1 MTVTDGE
8 MLLGR
13 LVKYCRDILD
23 GNIVACNTNKWACQR
38 FLDDLKKS
46 EDDNWPYFFDAEE
59 LDRIN
64 TWASLFKHTKGVL
77 KGQYIELVDVLLFEL
92 GNLICWKKKK
102 NGYRRFKK
110 GYIQKARKNVK
121 TQLMAI
127 LSSYITFLGDG
138 EENECYIGG
147 WDREQSS
154 KCYKEIVT
162 QLKGCEMLKG
172 KYTTSYG
179 HITHKRSGSIIQ
191 PLSREAKNTGDGS
204 NPTLGIIDEY
214 HCHKTSEIYDVVYSG
229 MVARAEPLMVI
240 ITTPGFDL
248 DVPCYKEYEYC
259 KSLLNPNNPIEND
272 EYFVM
277 ICELEEDDDIKD
289 ESCWGKA
296 NPVVVTYEEGLANLR
311 TAVKTA
317 MDKPEDYRKIVT
329 KSFGKWVQMKEG
341 GYMDLSK
348 WANAKREYDL
358 SKFEGKECK
367 VGVDLSAKLDLTSVG
382 FEFTSIVDGVAKYYT
397 YSHSFM
403 PEETYKVRM
412 KEGKIRFDL
421 WEEKGW
427 LTVTPGAVVDYDF
440 VKKYIKD
447 EEEKHKLVITDIGYD
462 PWNATQFANEM
473 SADGYNMV
481 EIRQGLRTLGE
492 PIKSF
497 REETYKGNLYHN
509 DNHVLTWACGNAV
522 TKQDANGNFL
532 LDKSKSGDKI
542 DPLAS
547 LINAHVLSIV
557 NEKDS
562 YDANKE
568 VDDFLEMAAKMRMMK
583 GGENKK

>member
-1 MTVTDGE
+1 MTDGE
-8 MLLGR
+8 VLLER
-13 LVKYCRDILD
+13 LIKYCNSILC
-23 GNIVACNTNKWACQR
+23 GELVACEANKWACQR
-38 FLDDLKKS
+38 FLDDLSKS
-46 EDDNWPYFFDAEE
+46 KTNDWPYFFDTEE

-64 TWASLFKHTKGVL
+64 TWASMFKHTKGVL

-92 GNLICWKKKK
+92 GNLLGWKKKK
-102 NGYRRFKK
+102 NRYRRFKK

-154 KCYKEIVT
+154 KCYKEILT
-162 QLKGCEMLKG
+162 QLGGCEMLKG

-248 DVPCYKEYEYC
+248 DVPCHKEYEYC
-259 KSLLNPNNPIEND
+259 KNLLNPFNPIEND

-296 NPVVVTYEEGLANLR
+296 NPVVVTYEEGLENLR

-317 MDKPEDYRKIVT
+317 MDKPEDYRKVVT

-341 GYMDLSK
+341 GYMNLSK
-348 WANAKREYDL
+348 WAQAKREYTL
-358 SKFEGKECK
+358 EKFKGQFCN

-382 FEFTSIVDGVAKYYT
+382 FEIKIIEKGIPCYYT
-397 YSHSFM
+397 FSHSFM
-403 PEETYKVRM
+403 PEETYKSRM
-412 KEGKIRFDL
+412 KEGKIKFDL
-421 WEEKGW
+421 WRDNGW

-447 EEEKHKLVITDIGYD
+447 TESEFELTIKDIGYD
-462 PWNATQFANEM
+462 PWNASQFANDM

-481 EIRQGLRTLGE
+481 EIRQGIKTLGE

-497 REETYKGNLYHN
+497 REEVYKENLYHN
-509 DNHVLTWACGNAV
+509 DNPVLTWACGNAV

-542 DPLAS
+542 DPLAA
-547 LINAHVLSIV
+547 LINAHVLTIDVEV
-557 NEKDS
+557 NN
-562 YDANKE
+562 YDVNAE
-568 VDDFLEMAAKMRMMK
+568 VDDFLAMAIKMKSLK
-583 GGENKK
+583 GGEK